1 MQIEG
6 SDGAH
11 LGVKVNG
18 NQRIYT
24 SSITR
29 TEPSAALDI
38 GNSYNLNT
46 GTMTFTADSA
56 LGAVYL
62 ENNETQ
68 NLHIDAIAVAM
79 GYVATQDQ
87 QAVMTLVRNPTGGT
101 VKSEQFVTGIMNKN
115 RNFGSS
121 KTLNVDFYIA
131 DGDGKTITGGDDI
144 AQFFLNSNSR
154 AFFSIDFELTKGSS
168 LGINIVPPDD
178 SSNTFYIALI
188 CHLKDANE

>member
-1 MQIEG
+1 MKIEG

-11 LGVKVNG
+11 LGVKVNK
-18 NQRIYT
+18 NNRLYT
-24 SSITR
+24 STISR
-29 TEPSAALDI
+29 SEPSAALDI

-46 GTMTFTADSA
+46 GTMTFTADA
-56 LGAVYL
+56 TLGAVYL

-68 NLHIDAIAVAM
+68 SLHIDAVAVAT
-79 GYVATQDQ
+79 GYGATQDQ

-101 VKSEQFVTGIMNKN
+101 VKSEAFVTGIMNQN

-121 KTLNVDFYIA
+121 NTLNVDFYIA

-154 AFFSIDFELTKGSS
+154 AFFTIDFEIPKGQS